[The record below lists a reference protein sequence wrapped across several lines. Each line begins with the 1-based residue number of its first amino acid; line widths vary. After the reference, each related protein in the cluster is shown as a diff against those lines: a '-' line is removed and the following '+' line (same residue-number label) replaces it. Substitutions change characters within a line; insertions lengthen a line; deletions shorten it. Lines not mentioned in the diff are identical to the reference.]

1 MLTGMTEHLGT
12 EVADRV
18 RGFATQKRVTQA
30 TLAKALGVSRM
41 AVVRRLNGT
50 VAFSDR
56 ELFVISQVLGVPV
69 GAFFGEVAA

>member
-1 MLTGMTEHLGT
+1 MTEHLGT

-30 TLAKALGVSRM
+30 ALATSLGISRM
-41 AVVRRLNGT
+41 AMVRRLNGT
-50 VAFSDR
+50 VPFSDR
-56 ELFVISQVLGVPV
+56 ELLTISRTLGVPV